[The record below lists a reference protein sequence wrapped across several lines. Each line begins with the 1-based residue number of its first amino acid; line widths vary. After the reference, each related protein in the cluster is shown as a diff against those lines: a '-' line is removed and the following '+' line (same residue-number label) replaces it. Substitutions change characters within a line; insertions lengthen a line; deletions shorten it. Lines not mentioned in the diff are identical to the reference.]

1 MLKNILQLCQR
12 WPPDCPKNCQN
23 CQKLSKLSQN
33 ITYYQNRLDSLTQW
47 QGHVWTAKNNQIQ
60 PSPKDKSNDWTWLG
74 NKYKY
79 SANLMGFACPC
90 SAWNSAENPQK
101 NWSLNMYGNCI
112 FLAQCHNIH
121 SGSLLQFT
129 SCITTII
136 SAISIVESDN
146 NLQKWGQDKI
156 I

>member
-1 MLKNILQLCQR
+1 
-12 WPPDCPKNCQN
+12 
-23 CQKLSKLSQN
+23 
-33 ITYYQNRLDSLTQW
+33 
-47 QGHVWTAKNNQIQ
+47 
-60 PSPKDKSNDWTWLG
+60 
-74 NKYKY
+74 
-79 SANLMGFACPC
+79 
-90 SAWNSAENPQK
+90 
-101 NWSLNMYGNCI
+101 MYGNCI

-156 I
+156 FTEIYKFCWNKYMNQFVDTNKI